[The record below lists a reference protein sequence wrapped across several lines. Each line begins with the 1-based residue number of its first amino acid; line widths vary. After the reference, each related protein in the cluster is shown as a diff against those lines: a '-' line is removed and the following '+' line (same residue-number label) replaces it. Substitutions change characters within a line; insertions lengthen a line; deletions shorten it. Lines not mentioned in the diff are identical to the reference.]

1 MDLSISDGEGMAS
14 IRRPNGHG
22 HASVVVL
29 GQPVGADG
37 IVWDGGH
44 TCPDHGAL
52 TVHVLGKPMEPCV
65 DLTGSLLPGLLAIK
79 SVWPRERQL
88 IQSIVEAADLQ

>member
-1 MDLSISDGEGMAS
+1 MVKAWPAS
-14 IRRPNGHG
+14 GVQT

-37 IVWDGGH
+37 IVRDGGL

-52 TVHVLGKPMEPCV
+52 TVHVLCKPMEPCV
-65 DLTGSLLPGLLAIK
+65 DLTGSLLPELLAIK
-79 SVWPRERQL
+79 SIWLRECQL
-88 IQSIVEAADLQ
+88 VQSIVETADLQ